1 MPAESKFKNI
11 GIICEKILQAA
22 SKKSNQTNYNFY
34 QMFFDEVL
42 RKKELAYAIT
52 TISGG
57 QLKYNFYSKVNFIL
71 EYKNWIELRSKA
83 TDVIGLSV

>member
-1 MPAESKFKNI
+1 MS
-11 GIICEKILQAA
+11 EKIIMA
-22 SKKSNQTNYNFY
+22 SATEESFAKYNFY

-42 RKKELAYAIT
+42 RKKELAYAI
-52 TISGG
+52 ISIKNG
-57 QLKYNFYSKVNFIL
+57 QLNYNFYSKVNFAQ

>member
-1 MPAESKFKNI
+1 
-11 GIICEKILQAA
+11 
-22 SKKSNQTNYNFY
+22 
-34 QMFFDEVL
+34 MFFDEVL

-52 TISGG
+52 TIKGNR
-57 QLKYNFYSKVNFIL
+57 LEYNFYSKINFAQ